1 MQASKRIAQI
11 SIAFMVVVSAFLALV
26 PAASAQNPVP
36 VIALSL
42 TPGERTAEIT
52 ASSPKAVQFSGNAT
66 IDKLSF
72 ERGQVSILA
81 TMSTGWVTTV
91 SPASITV
98 TNQKSILYTVTVV
111 VPAGALATDIG
122 QLLVTGR
129 ISAGGLQSQAQAQ
142 AIVSPD
148 AYFRTIASSTTPFM
162 ESGYSTQV
170 VAVFKIYNE
179 GNVRDQVKVSIKN
192 LEDLS
197 AAQWVVQMSRTSFT
211 IEPTLFQDIQVTI
224 ALPKVWQFTS
234 DNKVTVIDFQ
244 VSSGGAVEA
253 GTSFTDSLP
262 IFIRTVGFSVP
273 GFDATFAVL
282 GVCAAAL
289 GAMMASGQRRRII
302 K

>member
-1 MQASKRIAQI
+1 MQASKRIAQAT
-11 SIAFMVVVSAFLALV
+11 IAFMVVASATLALL
-26 PAASAQNPVP
+26 PTAAAQNPVP
-36 VIALSL
+36 VIALTL
-42 TPGERTAEIT
+42 TPGERVAEIT
-52 ASSPKAVQFSGNAT
+52 ASAPDAVQFSGNAT

-72 ERGQVSILA
+72 ERGSVTLLA
-81 TMSTGWVTTV
+81 VMTTGWVATV

-98 TNQKSILYTVTVV
+98 TNQRSILYTVTVV
-111 VPAGALATDIG
+111 VPAGTLATEIG
-122 QLLVTGR
+122 QLTVTGR
-129 ISAGGLQSQAQAQ
+129 IAAGGLQSQAQAQ
-142 AIVSPD
+142 AIVTPA

-192 LEDLS
+192 LDDLS
-197 AAQWVVQMSRTSFT
+197 TAQWVVQMSRTSFT

-224 ALPKVWQFTS
+224 ALPKAWQFAS
-234 DNKVTVIDFQ
+234 DNKVTVIDLQ

-253 GTSFTDSLP
+253 GGSFVDSLP

-289 GAMMASGQRRRII
+289 GAGMAGGRRKRII